1 MKGGIDVHAHLA
13 ALPEGDNGCYISP
26 RMMKN
31 PITRFLAWT
40 QGLDLRRPVE
50 TNARYIERLLR
61 ELSRSEKIGQVV
73 LLGLD
78 GVYDAKGNLNLAATD
93 FLISNRYV
101 HQIAKRY
108 PDFFLP
114 GVSINPQPE

>member
-1 MKGGIDVHAHLA
+1 LKGGIDVHAHLA

-78 GVYDAKGNLNLAATD
+78 GVGEFKSGGNRLSHLQPLCA
-93 FLISNRYV
+93 
-101 HQIAKRY
+101 
-108 PDFFLP
+108 PDSQALP
-114 GVSINPQPE
+114 GLFSPRGFY